1 MSYRRR
7 IVRSAPAKK
16 DWRKGEPPIIV
27 QPCRHALMLAVRAE
41 HFSTADKI
49 SQKAMRKV
57 YSRLPK
63 PQLIGLLSRMIGGP
77 L

>member
-1 MSYRRR
+1 MSHRRR

-27 QPCRHALMLAVRAE
+27 QPCRHALILALQDKD
-41 HFSTADKI
+41 FSTADKI

-57 YSRLPK
+57 YSSLPK
-63 PQLIGLLSRMIGGP
+63 PQLVGLLSRMIGRP